1 MRIAMLIA
9 ATALLAACGNHSGA
23 DGNASGAAQGVNIP
37 IVNGDFEQASS
48 DAAVPGWVTLQH
60 NGPPSYEMVVEPAA
74 AYAGHG
80 GFRMTRTNPQVYGT
94 LAQDVH
100 VPPSVSEV
108 ELSAML
114 KSKDVGP
121 GGWKLMLIAG
131 ALPEYS
137 TPMTG
142 TTDWQHVT
150 VRAKIKPG
158 AKSLRIGV
166 TLLDAGTGWLDD
178 VRLTAIAP

>member
-9 ATALLAACGNHSGA
+9 AAVLLTACGDHSGTG
-23 DGNASGAAQGVNIP
+23 GNASSAAQGASIP
-37 IVNGDFEQASS
+37 IVNGDFEQTSA
-48 DAAVPGWVTLQH
+48 DAPVPGWLALQH
-60 NGPPSYEMVVEPAA
+60 NGPPSYEMVIEPAA
-74 AYAGHG
+74 AYAGRG
-80 GFRMTRTNPQVYGT
+80 GFRMTRTHEQVYGT
-94 LAQDVH
+94 LAQDVR
-100 VPPSVSEV
+100 VPPSVGEV

-114 KSKDVGP
+114 KSKDVGA

-137 TPMTG
+137 APMTG

-158 AKSLRIGV
+158 TTSMRIGV
-166 TLLDAGTGWLDD
+166 TLLDTGTGWLDD
-178 VRLTAIAP
+178 VRLTVIAP